1 MLSSEEQMHIIKTAI
16 AEGYK
21 GEIFK
26 LIDQASVEK
35 GAVAQTQEQQEQG
48 LRGSDGNTAMS
59 FPNSDQDFNTQ
70 GMDFD
75 LDIRKYDKE
84 GNLVKSY
91 QKVPPGIKS
100 LNMGEEEGTVIETPS
115 QYQDGGFEGDFYPDP
130 NRDFSIQVKEETERR
145 SKKEEETKTKEKF
158 YNEYGETPDW
168 IHKNI
173 FPKLE
178 TTKKKNEFM
187 EYWDGVGRPDVKLY
201 NDSTAGRIA
210 GQTFAEDRNGF
221 FNPLDNTIYI
231 HDKHEWN
238 KNAFTD
244 IIIDELPHAEQRTE
258 DGNLKFFA
266 DMFGGIHNQANDS
279 RNFKEGPKMSNLWN
293 VPQYLANVMNP
304 DIQGQTYHKKGSWE
318 NDAHYGHRAEK
329 VDKIFRHEHKKGG
342 YIRNQYQDAGF
353 FPDPN
358 QDVGIQ
364 VDNTKKRRDDEKARI
379 PALKAKIDKRNTE
392 MWSNMLDPIN
402 VADAVGMTG
411 IPVVSEAGDLVSAGI
426 STARGNYTD
435 AWLSMAG
442 IAAPFAG
449 GAAFKGGKSLYRV
462 VDASGNV
469 QAAKFGSTIPGVA
482 TKGRRTGYKDIQKN
496 TDFDVL
502 NTTTDQKW
510 IAGSGPDDPNSL
522 FNTYGGKNPYVVKIA
537 RGKGDETLDVI
548 NKRTN
553 VLNDFQFP
561 YTQNIGKW
569 NPKKGQFDMPLELG
583 AGVYTTIGKSADDLA
598 KIPPGSIVNP
608 NYLSKGNKNITTIF
622 GPKGTKVR
630 NVEGVMSKDEYLNA
644 LKKDPDFKFQ
654 KGGYRRKQYQDA
666 GFIGPQLPP
675 GYVGPKNKE
684 VEPESEPVV
693 EEAPPVKEV
702 EKKEVKK
709 KKSIKRKK
717 TKPVVKNNNSNVNS
731 NRPDAKEIGWLDRLR
746 GFNSKLNNQSVS
758 QSVQTYAQYAGNA
771 LLQGYGLVGEDESY
785 FDVTEKDLRPDE
797 LATYK
802 SMLIDNLNKGR
813 GSKIDYRGYSNDP
826 EIANAPSSEAAR
838 KLLEARGISNT
849 LLNDFSPFSG
859 TNATKEALHTL
870 TGNASYT
877 IDKDGNVYVQDNY
890 DFNYSQNKKGL
901 KTGTTIS
908 ELYKHATADKYD
920 GSGYDNA
927 HSVGDQVK
935 SRIPVNINLGSAT
948 DLGLTPNEIA
958 QLGEYNPNA
967 SNVKTISTLELLKRG
982 TKKVFGFQE
991 GGFNPDHLKPTLK
1004 FPPQFPQGRIEKGAS
1019 WDLKKGVRALESSNG
1034 VNMKNSKTP
1043 ATGFYGQFFNQI
1055 KDLPFMNGVT
1065 RDEFAADTTLQNK
1078 VFDMRYKGQIPDVPG
1093 LKSNVK
1099 KLRKDYKELTKDY
1112 TDDELAALSNFTG
1125 RKRAR
1130 EYFASI
1136 RDGKPFKMPG
1146 QDAGDNKSVEQ
1157 YMKEFRDVVNKK
1169 KMGGKRKC
1177 KYGCW

>member
-1 MLSSEEQMHIIKTAI
+1 MLSSEEQMHIIKSAI

-35 GAVAQTQEQQEQG
+35 GATAQNQEQQEQG
-48 LRGSDGNTAMS
+48 LRGSDGNTAMA

-70 GMDFD
+70 GMNFD
-75 LDIRKYDKE
+75 LDLRKYDKE

-115 QYQDGGFEGDFYPDP
+115 QYQDGGFDKDAFINQFLEEEKTGTTKTAK
-130 NRDFSIQVKEETERR
+130 NKSILSNTISTTDGSKYYKEDGTPMTFEQKNVKVTNDSKATKKHIIQAKKDVKEFV
-145 SKKEEETKTKEKF
+145 SD
-158 YNEYGETPDW
+158 PV
-168 IHKNI
+168 NI
-173 FPKLE
+173 
-178 TTKKKNEFM
+178 
-187 EYWDGVGRPDVKLY
+187 
-201 NDSTAGRIA
+201 
-210 GQTFAEDRNGF
+210 
-221 FNPLDNTIYI
+221 
-231 HDKHEWN
+231 
-238 KNAFTD
+238 
-244 IIIDELPHAEQRTE
+244 
-258 DGNLKFFA
+258 
-266 DMFGGIHNQANDS
+266 
-279 RNFKEGPKMSNLWN
+279 
-293 VPQYLANVMNP
+293 
-304 DIQGQTYHKKGSWE
+304 
-318 NDAHYGHRAEK
+318 
-329 VDKIFRHEHKKGG
+329 
-342 YIRNQYQDAGF
+342 
-353 FPDPN
+353 
-358 QDVGIQ
+358 
-364 VDNTKKRRDDEKARI
+364 
-379 PALKAKIDKRNTE
+379 
-392 MWSNMLDPIN
+392 
-402 VADAVGMTG
+402 ADAVGATG
-411 IPVVSEAGDLVSAGI
+411 IPIISEAGDLVSAGI
-426 STARGNYTD
+426 SHVRGD
-435 AWLSMAG
+435 KFSRDLSLAG
-442 IAAPFAG
+442 IAVPFAG
-449 GAAFKGGKSLYRV
+449 GAILKQSAKGIKAIKGSTKTPVIGLSQGRRYDYANKVFMDAPPPGPPALKNTVIDPDLTHRKFAADRTTPVRGGHKFEDLAEEYNWLDQAGQTNPNVTRPFNPQFDDRGMTSFDLEKLTDYKNVSEFKADHLRKTGRSWAGAEKDLFKSNLTNTMTDLHGKGFQHL
-462 VDASGNV
+462 DLHSGNIMLKGD
-469 QAAKFGSTIPGVA
+469 AAGKVLDYKLIDPVGYTESFRDFSKF
-482 TKGRRTGYKDIQKN
+482 K
-496 TDFDVL
+496 DFDVKGFRGGDVGGIKDL
-502 NTTTDQKW
+502 K
-510 IAGSGPDDPNSL
+510 
-522 FNTYGGKNPYVVKIA
+522 YGG
-537 RGKGDETLDVI
+537 
-548 NKRTN
+548 
-553 VLNDFQFP
+553 
-561 YTQNIGKW
+561 
-569 NPKKGQFDMPLELG
+569 
-583 AGVYTTIGKSADDLA
+583 
-598 KIPPGSIVNP
+598 
-608 NYLSKGNKNITTIF
+608 
-622 GPKGTKVR
+622 
-630 NVEGVMSKDEYLNA
+630 
-644 LKKDPDFKFQ
+644 FQ

-684 VEPESEPVV
+684 VEETSEPVV
-693 EEAPPVKEV
+693 EKENKV
-702 EKKEVKK
+702 VTNKVVKK
-709 KKSIKRKK
+709 KTKNRTKTSNKTYSTDRPRSSKDIKKMQELLISEGFNVGETGADGSWGDNTQEAYDTYKSR
-717 TKPVVKNNNSNVNS
+717 TDS
-731 NRPDAKEIGWLDRLR
+731 KEVGWMDRLR
-746 GFNSKLNNQSVS
+746 GIYSKFNNHGVS
-758 QSVQTYAQYAGNA
+758 QSVETYAQYAGNA
-771 LLQGYGLVGEDESY
+771 LLQGYGLVGEDETF

-797 LATYK
+797 LASYK
-802 SMLIDNLNKGR
+802 SMLRDNFNKGR

-826 EIANAPSSEAAR
+826 EISNASSSEAAR
-838 KLLEARGISNT
+838 KLLEARGITNT
-849 LLNDFSPFSG
+849 ILNDWSPFSG

-870 TGNASYT
+870 TGNASYN

-908 ELYKHATADKYD
+908 ELYKHATANKYD

-948 DLGLTPNEIA
+948 DLGLTPNEIS

-1130 EYFASI
+1130 EYFAST

-1157 YMKEFRDVVNKK
+1157 YMKEFRDAVNKK

>member
-1 MLSSEEQMHIIKTAI
+1 MLSSEEQMHIIKSAI

-35 GAVAQTQEQQEQG
+35 GATAQNQEQQEQG
-48 LRGSDGNTAMS
+48 LRGSDGNTAMA

-70 GMDFD
+70 GMNFD
-75 LDIRKYDKE
+75 LDLRKYDKE

-115 QYQDGGFEGDFYPDP
+115 QYQEGGFDKDAFINQFLEEEKTGTTKTAK
-130 NRDFSIQVKEETERR
+130 NKSILSNTISTTDGSKYYKEDGTPMTFEQKNVKVTNDSKATKKHIIQAKKDVKEFV
-145 SKKEEETKTKEKF
+145 SD
-158 YNEYGETPDW
+158 PV
-168 IHKNI
+168 NI
-173 FPKLE
+173 
-178 TTKKKNEFM
+178 
-187 EYWDGVGRPDVKLY
+187 
-201 NDSTAGRIA
+201 
-210 GQTFAEDRNGF
+210 
-221 FNPLDNTIYI
+221 
-231 HDKHEWN
+231 
-238 KNAFTD
+238 
-244 IIIDELPHAEQRTE
+244 
-258 DGNLKFFA
+258 
-266 DMFGGIHNQANDS
+266 
-279 RNFKEGPKMSNLWN
+279 
-293 VPQYLANVMNP
+293 
-304 DIQGQTYHKKGSWE
+304 
-318 NDAHYGHRAEK
+318 
-329 VDKIFRHEHKKGG
+329 
-342 YIRNQYQDAGF
+342 
-353 FPDPN
+353 
-358 QDVGIQ
+358 
-364 VDNTKKRRDDEKARI
+364 
-379 PALKAKIDKRNTE
+379 
-392 MWSNMLDPIN
+392 
-402 VADAVGMTG
+402 ADAVGATG
-411 IPVVSEAGDLVSAGI
+411 IPIISEAGDLVSAGI
-426 STARGNYTD
+426 SHVRGD
-435 AWLSMAG
+435 KFSRDLSLAG
-442 IAAPFAG
+442 IAVPFAG
-449 GAAFKGGKSLYRV
+449 GAILKQGAKGIKAIKGSTKTPNIGLSQGRRYDYANKVFMDAPPPGPPALKNTVIDPDLTHRKFAADRTTPVRGGHKFEDLAEEYNWLDQAGQTNPNVTRPFNPQFDDRGMTSFDLEKLTDYKNVSEFKADHLRKTGRSWAGAEKDLFKSNLTNTMTDLHGKGFQHL
-462 VDASGNV
+462 DLHSGNIMLKGD
-469 QAAKFGSTIPGVA
+469 AAGKVLDYKLIDPVGYTESFRDFSKF
-482 TKGRRTGYKDIQKN
+482 K
-496 TDFDVL
+496 DFDVKGFRGGDIGGIKDL
-502 NTTTDQKW
+502 K
-510 IAGSGPDDPNSL
+510 
-522 FNTYGGKNPYVVKIA
+522 YGG
-537 RGKGDETLDVI
+537 
-548 NKRTN
+548 
-553 VLNDFQFP
+553 
-561 YTQNIGKW
+561 
-569 NPKKGQFDMPLELG
+569 
-583 AGVYTTIGKSADDLA
+583 
-598 KIPPGSIVNP
+598 
-608 NYLSKGNKNITTIF
+608 
-622 GPKGTKVR
+622 
-630 NVEGVMSKDEYLNA
+630 
-644 LKKDPDFKFQ
+644 FQ

-684 VEPESEPVV
+684 VEPEPEPVV
-693 EEAPPVKEV
+693 EEAPPVKKV
-702 EKKEVKK
+702 EQKEVKK

-731 NRPDAKEIGWLDRLR
+731 NRPDSKEISWMDRLR
-746 GFNSKLNNQSVS
+746 GFNSKLNNKSVS

-826 EIANAPSSEAAR
+826 KIANAPSSEAAR

-870 TGNASYT
+870 TGNASYN

-901 KTGTTIS
+901 KTGTTLS
-908 ELYKHATADKYD
+908 ELYTHATANKYD

-927 HSVGDQVK
+927 HSIGDQVK

-948 DLGLTPNEIA
+948 DLGLTPNEIS

-1019 WDLKKGVRALESSNG
+1019 WNLKKGVRALESSNG

-1055 KDLPFMNGVT
+1055 ENLPFMDGIT

-1112 TDDELAALSNFTG
+1112 TDDELSALSNFTG

-1136 RDGKPFKMPG
+1136 RDGEPFEMPG
-1146 QDAGDNKSVEQ
+1146 QSTGDNKSVEQ
-1157 YMKEFRDVVNKK
+1157 YMEEFRGAVNKK

-1177 KYGCW
+1177 RYGCW